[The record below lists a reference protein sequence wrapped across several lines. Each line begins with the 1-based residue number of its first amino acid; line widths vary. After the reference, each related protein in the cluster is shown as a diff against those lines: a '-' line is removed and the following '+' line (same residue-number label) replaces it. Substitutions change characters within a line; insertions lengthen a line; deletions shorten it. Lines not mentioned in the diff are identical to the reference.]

1 MDLQAA
7 KPAQSILPRLLNY
20 SALVAVI
27 SALAC
32 FLLYWQADG
41 RVQRKA
47 ISAAAADWKAQ
58 AMDQLLRSVEFEYVF
73 ERNGTEAYVPLSWTD
88 SEEEGY
94 VERLWNDTEEP
105 VESYSVSYQSA
116 RANLTAVFPEFSE
129 NPLLRFYM
137 NAQKAC
143 LSINWTTSPNS
154 SSLLKGLEPCNSG
167 PNSWQTGLQV
177 QYWRHMRIPLTC
189 ESGKDCTGKCML
201 EGGNWVGLD
210 RRGSCY
216 RYMMMDRICVK
227 TVPVRISADEEIWA
241 YDGGCFSGGQIV
253 RYTRMS
259 ALRRY
264 NFTSFPL
271 EIRLSRDP
279 VVVAFNVST
288 DYVDLAPSAY
298 HYVYWAVLS
307 LALGLTLS
315 CFSLCLHRSYQ
326 QKEASYR
333 EQVDVMASLPE

>member
-1 MDLQAA
+1 MDIQAT
-7 KPAQSILPRLLNY
+7 KPAQSILPRLLGY
-20 SALVAVI
+20 SALVAVV

-32 FLLYWQADG
+32 FTLYWQAEG

-47 ISAAAADWKAQ
+47 VSAAIADWKSQ
-58 AMDQLLRSVEFEYVF
+58 AMDQLLKSVEFEYVL
-73 ERNGTEAYVPLSWTD
+73 ERNGTQTAAVLEWTERED
-88 SEEEGY
+88 GGY
-94 VERLWNDTEEP
+94 GARLWNDTEEP
-105 VESYSVSYQSA
+105 LEPYSVSYHSA
-116 RANLTAVFPEFSE
+116 RANLSAVFPEFSE

-143 LSINWTTSPNS
+143 LTINWSTSPNS
-154 SSLLKGLEPCNSG
+154 SALLKGLEPCIASRF
-167 PNSWQTGLQV
+167 QAGLQV
-177 QYWRHMRIPLTC
+177 QYWSHRRLPLDC
-189 ESGKDCTGKCML
+189 KSGKDCTGKCML

-210 RRGSCY
+210 NRGSCY
-216 RYMMMDRICVK
+216 RYMIIDRICVK
-227 TVPVRISADEEIWA
+227 TVPVRISTDEEIWA
-241 YDGGCFSGGQIV
+241 YDGGCFSRGQIA
-253 RYTRMS
+253 RYTRIS
-259 ALRRY
+259 SLRRY

-288 DYVDLAPSAY
+288 DSIELAPSAY
-298 HYVYWAVLS
+298 YYVHWAVLGLV
-307 LALGLTLS
+307 LALALN